1 MRDSLLIPDLILPDF
16 SAIDLKL
23 FHGLDQ
29 NLTLLSFRM
38 IRFLNSITA
47 ELEAFIENKDWAVK
61 IKSSFN
67 KNVWCVV
74 NEDPNGRVTGLV
86 LFSFMYSTW
95 TRFNPFILFSTGTGL
110 SEMVSFLKKSYAELP
125 IRGYIRHK
133 ETESITKL
141 NPNNL
146 TQSED
151 WVWLRLEDLNAFE
164 ACKLKGSKRL
174 EEKGLELGSFKI
186 QDVIH

>member
-1 MRDSLLIPDLILPDF
+1 
-16 SAIDLKL
+16 
-23 FHGLDQ
+23 
-29 NLTLLSFRM
+29 M
-38 IRFLNSITA
+38 IRFLNAITA
-47 ELEAFIENKDWAVK
+47 ELETFIENNDWAEK

-67 KNVWCVV
+67 KNVWGVV
-74 NEDPNGRVTGLV
+74 NEDPNGKVTGLV

-95 TRFNPFILFSTGTGL
+95 TRFNPFILFSTGSGL
-110 SEMVSFLKKSYAELP
+110 SEMVSFLKKSYPELP

-174 EEKGLELGSFKI
+174 EEKGLKLGWLKI
-186 QDVIH
+186 QGVLH

>member
-1 MRDSLLIPDLILPDF
+1 
-16 SAIDLKL
+16 
-23 FHGLDQ
+23 
-29 NLTLLSFRM
+29 M

-47 ELEAFIENKDWAVK
+47 ELETFIENKDWSEK

-74 NEDPNGRVTGLV
+74 NEDPNGKVIGLV

-95 TRFNPFILFSTGTGL
+95 TRFNPFILFSNGTGL
-110 SEMVSFLKKSYAELP
+110 SEMISFLKKSYPELP

-174 EEKGLELGSFKI
+174 EEKGLQLGLLKI
-186 QDVIH
+186 

>member
-1 MRDSLLIPDLILPDF
+1 
-16 SAIDLKL
+16 
-23 FHGLDQ
+23 
-29 NLTLLSFRM
+29 M
-38 IRFLNSITA
+38 IRFLNSVTD
-47 ELEAFIENKDWAVK
+47 ELETYIENKDWAAK
-61 IKSSFN
+61 IQSCFN

-74 NEDPNGRVTGLV
+74 NEDENEKVTGLV

-95 TRFNPFILFSTGTGL
+95 TRFNPFILFSTGNGL
-110 SEMVSFLKKSYAELP
+110 SEMVSFLKKSYPELP

-174 EEKGLELGSFKI
+174 EEKGLKLGLLKVPI
-186 QDVIH
+186 CH